1 MAERF
6 LGQVDAYVRDILLVI
21 DGRDLRVLDANQA
34 ALIAYG
40 YTLDELRRLTI
51 FDIRLPDDPTLRDQA
66 ARVRDGLSM
75 QFETLHRR
83 KDGSVFP
90 VEVSVS
96 SAELDGQS
104 VVIASCR
111 DITERKRAEQALRD
125 SEDRFR
131 LFSEIAYEGVIIHDE
146 GVIVDISPAI
156 ARMVGYEVEE
166 LIGKSIFVFA
176 PPDAH
181 ARIAEHLRTR
191 TPDDGFVS
199 QGRRKDGSWFPIEV
213 SSRLVTYHGKQMRAV
228 NVRNISERELAER
241 KAERSAASF
250 RAMMDLA
257 PFGVAVS
264 RGANMVYVNNAFGAM
279 LGYEAVELMGKSH
292 LDVLPPDEKR
302 KVGERIKAN
311 AENTEHVSRSDV
323 RLMRKDGSIINVHVT
338 GFSIHFDG
346 AGASMAVFENVG
358 EKRRLEEQLRQSQ
371 KMEAVGRLAGGVAHD
386 FNNLLTA
393 ILGHAELLQ
402 QSLPAGSV
410 PRRQAEQIHKA
421 ASRGSTLTGQLL
433 AFSRKQVMQPRVL
446 DLNAVVSGM
455 AAMLH
460 RLIGEDVELLEYLH
474 PSLWRV
480 KADPGQLEQVL
491 MNLTVNAR
499 DAMPGGGRVIVH
511 TRNVTLGDESPLGL
525 PPGRYVMLEVSDS
538 GHGMSAETRAR
549 VFEPFFTTKQRGKG
563 TGLGLATVY
572 GIVTQSGGMVTVE
585 SEPDEGASFRVL
597 LPAVD
602 DPLARTSTPSETR
615 ALQGGQETILLV
627 EDDADVRQ
635 FIFDVLGAQGYQV
648 LQAKDGPEAIALV
661 EHHAGPLDLL
671 VTDVVMPRMTGGDVA
686 AKLSAARPSLKVL
699 YISGYPGDT
708 MVRQGKLA
716 SELRFLQKPF
726 SVGELAKRVRE
737 ALDGTSSTA

>member
-34 ALIAYG
+34 ALTAYG
-40 YTLDELRRLTI
+40 YTLEELRRLTV
-51 FDIRLPDDPTLRDQA
+51 FDIRLPDDPMLGFQA
-66 ARVRDGLSM
+66 EKVRAGLSM

-96 SAELDGQS
+96 SAELDGKS
-104 VVIASCR
+104 VIIAAVR
-111 DITERKRAEQALRD
+111 DITERRRAEQALRD

-131 LFSEIAYEGVIIHDE
+131 LFSEIVYEGVIIHDE
-146 GVIVDISPAI
+146 GVIVDISPAV
-156 ARMVGYEVEE
+156 ARMGGYEVDE
-166 LIGKSIFVFA
+166 LIGKSIFVFS
-176 PPDAH
+176 PPDAQP
-181 ARIAEHLRTR
+181 RIAENLRTR
-191 TPDDGFVS
+191 SPDAGFVS

-213 SSRLVTYHGKQMRAV
+213 SARNVTYHGKEMRAV
-228 NVRNISERELAER
+228 NVRNISERELAEG
-241 KAERSAASF
+241 KAQRSEASF

-264 RGANMVYVNNAFGAM
+264 RGANMIYVNKAFGAM
-279 LGYEAVELMGKSH
+279 LGYETFELLGKSH

-302 KVGERIKAN
+302 RVGERIKAN
-311 AENTEHVSRSDV
+311 AEKQDEVSRADV
-323 RLMRKDGSIINVHVT
+323 RLVRKDGSIINTHVT
-338 GFSIHFDG
+338 GFHIHFDG

-433 AFSRKQVMQPRVL
+433 AFSRKQVMQPRVI
-446 DLNAVVSGM
+446 DLNTVVSGM

-460 RLIGEDVELLEYLH
+460 RLIGEDVELQEYLH

-480 KADPGQLEQVL
+480 KADPGQIEQVL
-491 MNLTVNAR
+491 MNLMVNAR

-511 TRNVTLGDESPLGL
+511 TRNVTLDDESPLGL
-525 PPGRYVMLEVSDS
+525 PAGRYALLEVSDS

-585 SEPDEGASFRVL
+585 SEPDAGASFRVL

-602 DPLARTSTPSETR
+602 DPLARASTPSETK
-615 ALQGGQETILLV
+615 ALQRGQETILLV

-686 AKLSAARPSLKVL
+686 AKLAAARPSLKVL

-726 SVGELAKRVRE
+726 SVGELARRVRE
-737 ALDGTSSTA
+737 ALDGPTT